1 MKRFKNAVERTHSAL
16 EEEKREMLS
25 SSDGEGNDDDLGAR
39 KKRNRRSHFL
49 QDIFG
54 GDEVHVWIDLFVN
67 FPSLQNVSGLH
78 IKLAQSD
85 AEWMERFLEQNG
97 LEAIL
102 NMLYSLSY
110 LRFNRL
116 ENREKIDLDDAIIM
130 LACINCLKAVMKK
143 NRGLEYFCDGCD
155 PNVTKNVLFSK
166 SFFSSSI
173 FDICQ
178 RQFPGYL
185 NLCKIKTI
193 RYPLHGTNLLSADK
207 TEADFLLQKNMFV
220 KKMVWFCL
228 AITIL
233 FSGYFSREPYLII
246 GQRGRFC
253 FHYIR

>member
-25 SSDGEGNDDDLGAR
+25 GSDGEGSDGDSVAR

-49 QDIFG
+49 QDVFG
-54 GDEVHVWIDLFVN
+54 GDEVHVWLDLFTN

-78 IKLAQSD
+78 IKLEQSD
-85 AEWMERFLEQNG
+85 TEWMERFLEQNG

-143 NRGLEYFCDGCD
+143 NRGLQYFCDGCD
-155 PNVTKNVLFSK
+155 PDVTKNVLFSK
-166 SFFSSSI
+166 SLFLFFIFNYMLNNLKKLMTSSSV
-173 FDICQ
+173 
-178 RQFPGYL
+178 PL
-185 NLCKIKTI
+185 NC
-193 RYPLHGTNLLSADK
+193 Y
-207 TEADFLLQKNMFV
+207 Q
-220 KKMVWFCL
+220 
-228 AITIL
+228 
-233 FSGYFSREPYLII
+233 YFGPNEDRRVPV
-246 GQRGRFC
+246 RPW
-253 FHYIR
+253 

>member
-25 SSDGEGNDDDLGAR
+25 SSDGEGSDGDAVTR
-39 KKRNRRSHFL
+39 KKRNRRSTFL
-49 QDIFG
+49 QDVFG
-54 GDEVHVWIDLFVN
+54 GDEVHVWLDLFTN

-78 IKLAQSD
+78 IKLEQSD
-85 AEWMERFLEQNG
+85 NEWMERFLEQHG

-155 PNVTKNVLFSK
+155 PDVTKNVLFSK
-166 SFFSSSI
+166 FTLLILI
-173 FDICQ
+173 FT
-178 RQFPGYL
+178 FNYL
-185 NLCKIKTI
+185 
-193 RYPLHGTNLLSADK
+193 S
-207 TEADFLLQKNMFV
+207 
-220 KKMVWFCL
+220 
-228 AITIL
+228 
-233 FSGYFSREPYLII
+233 
-246 GQRGRFC
+246 
-253 FHYIR
+253 